1 MNRSTPVKAGLL
13 ATLFI
18 AGALPAFAQY
28 QPVTPVDPAPF
39 RKLSCDQIAA
49 RIQKL
54 NVPIGDNNSTIAG
67 FQRSPTLEFLL
78 LGTGSRSPEFIA
90 EVARARGERNAL
102 IAVAVEKDCAAK
114 RLVPMR

>member
-1 MNRSTPVKAGLL
+1 MKRFV
-13 ATLFI
+13 I
-18 AGALPAFAQY
+18 AAALVLIGSIPAFAQWE
-28 QPVTPVDPAPF
+28 PVTPIDPARF
-39 RKLSCDQIAA
+39 RKLSCDEIAV

-67 FQRSPTLEFLL
+67 FRRSPSLEFLL
-78 LGTGSRSPEFIA
+78 LGTGSRSPEFTA
-90 EVARARGERNAL
+90 MVAKARGERNAL

>member
-1 MNRSTPVKAGLL
+1 MKQLVVAAAALL
-13 ATLFI
+13 MASI
-18 AGALPAFAQY
+18 PALAQWE
-28 QPVTPVDPAPF
+28 PVTPVDPARF
-39 RKLSCDQIAA
+39 RKLSCDEIAA

-67 FQRSPTLEFLL
+67 FRRSPTLEFLL
-78 LGTGSRSPEFIA
+78 LGTGSRSPEF
-90 EVARARGERNAL
+90 VAMVAKARGERNAL

>member
-1 MNRSTPVKAGLL
+1 MRRSLL
-13 ATLFI
+13 ALAI
-18 AGALPAFAQY
+18 VAAASGPALAQWE
-28 QPVTPVDPAPF
+28 PVTPVDPARF
-39 RKLSCDQIAA
+39 RKLSCDEIAA

-54 NVPIGDNNSTIAG
+54 NGPIGDNNSTIAG
-67 FQRSPTLEFLL
+67 FRRSPTLEFLL